1 MDQRNKKKRTHFS
14 IFNIGHG
21 RPPPL
26 SLPPSP
32 PPPPSASCAPA
43 ISMLS
48 SKSLILE
55 TFKSEFSNSLRLQI
69 LKLDDDVKHRRCD
82 KEKQIFLWQM
92 IYLVSNLNM

>member
-1 MDQRNKKKRTHFS
+1 MDQKNKKKRTHFS
-14 IFNIGHG
+14 IFNIGQG

-26 SLPPSP
+26 SP
-32 PPPPSASCAPA
+32 PPPPASCAPA

-55 TFKSEFSNSLRLQI
+55 TFKSEFSNSVRLQI
-69 LKLDDDVKHRRCD
+69 FKLDDDVKHRRCD

>member
-1 MDQRNKKKRTHFS
+1 MDQKNKKKTDTL
-14 IFNIGHG
+14 FNFQYWAGKTS
-21 RPPPL
+21 PPL
-26 SLPPSP
+26 PPAP
-32 PPPPSASCAPA
+32 ASCAPV

-55 TFKSEFSNSLRLQI
+55 TFKSEFSNSVRLQI
-69 LKLDDDVKHRRCD
+69 FKLDDDVKHRRCD